1 MPTVLAGID
10 EAGYGPMLGPL
21 CVGLSVL
28 RVPGGDGPSPDLW
41 DLLGSGV
48 AREPGRGGATDKQGR
63 VAIADSKRLKLS
75 NAVTTTH
82 PLVHLERGVL
92 AFLRAAGAGVP
103 ATDSALFDTLGVQ
116 DDAPACYRTDEATLP
131 VALTPGEIDLAAG
144 AVERACARAG
154 VQVLRLRAD
163 VTWEPRF
170 NDVVRAAGNKGE
182 ATAGALGRLF
192 REVWESWSHGPAG
205 EAAGSEG
212 SPEPWRLGVVCDR
225 LGGRTSYARLLE
237 SVLPGARV
245 TVVEESD
252 LRSRYV
258 VEREG
263 ADRPGRAAVT
273 FLTEGERSHLPVALA
288 SMIAKYTRELAM
300 ARFNAYWAARVR
312 DDRAVELRPTAGY
325 AQDARRWLH
334 DVGGTMT
341 PAERAALVRIA

>member
-28 RVPGGDGPSPDLW
+28 RVPGGDGPPPDLW

-92 AFLRAAGAGVP
+92 AFLRAAGVGVP
-103 ATDSALFDTLGVQ
+103 ATDGALFDTLGVQ

-170 NDVVRAAGNKGE
+170 NEVVRTAGNKGE

-192 REVWESWSHGPAG
+192 REVWESWSRRPDGATT
-205 EAAGSEG
+205 GSG
-212 SPEPWRLGVVCDR
+212 GDAEPWRLGVVCDR
-225 LGGRTSYARLLE
+225 LGGRTSYAALLE
-237 SVLPGARV
+237 GVLPGAKV
-245 TVVEESD
+245 TVIEESD
-252 LRSRYV
+252 VRSRYV

-263 ADRPGRAAVT
+263 VDGVGRAAVT

-300 ARFNAYWAARVR
+300 ARFNAYWSVRVR

-341 PAERAALVRIA
+341 PAERATLVRIA